1 MKGKRVLI
9 SAVLL
14 LTLTSCL
21 SHIPVQGPVNYGAE
35 AYAPSSQ
42 NFVRTLVSAPTIGS
56 TPQSLI
62 RQFLAAIAGDQGDYA
77 TSRLY
82 LAPEVRFG
90 WRPEK
95 GVRIYTDRL
104 QSSFSRGLR
113 EANTFAFSGSEAGTI
128 DEQGHYQRAA
138 PGTLLFENFS
148 VRRVGGEWRIASLV
162 DGLALSESDVAR
174 AYRQSNIYFLNAS
187 KRTLVPDSVYLP
199 VNLGVSTSLIRALL
213 SGPTA
218 WLSPAV
224 TTAIPV
230 GASLAVGSVPIQQGV
245 ATVDLSAPV
254 GNISSL
260 DRQAMS
266 AQIVWTLKQL
276 AEVAAVRI
284 TIGRAP
290 LIVAGSGEAQ
300 SRFAYSNFS
309 PDVLTGETQSFVMAD
324 RGLFRIS
331 DLASKPVIKLVNSE
345 ANHIIAQFSAAAISL
360 DGGAIAGI
368 NSANSLIAG
377 PLSGPLVLQVSAIAD
392 SNWLAPSW
400 DSDGVLWAA
409 RRHAGLSQVY
419 AVAPGAKA
427 LAVSAEVI
435 ANRWLQ
441 GFRIARDGT
450 RVALAIESGNSSRLF
465 VARVIRSASG
475 PKIGF
480 RIEAPIELPW
490 TGGSI
495 SLINWADA
503 THLAILT
510 SVTPTSIWRVA
521 IDASE
526 EINLAGI
533 VDPNVLAAAPGMP
546 VLAAD
551 SRGTLSALVGQEWL
565 EIGNGRY
572 PMYPG

>member
-1 MKGKRVLI
+1 MSG
-9 SAVLL
+9 VLL
-14 LTLTSCL
+14 LGLTSCL
-21 SHIPVQGPVNYGAE
+21 SHIPVQGPVHYGAE

-82 LAPEVRFG
+82 LAPEVRYG

-95 GVRIYTDRL
+95 GVRIYADRL
-104 QSSFSRGLR
+104 QSSYSRGLR
-113 EANTFAFSGSEAGTI
+113 ESNAFVFSGSEVGAI
-128 DEQGHYQRAA
+128 DEQGHFERAA
-138 PGTLLFENFS
+138 VGTLLFENFS
-148 VRRVGGEWRIASLV
+148 VRQVNGEWRIASLV

-199 VNLGVSTSLIRALL
+199 VNLGVSTALIRALL
-213 SGPTA
+213 SGPTS

-224 TTAIPV
+224 TTAIPF

-245 ATVDLSAPV
+245 ATVDLSAPS

-290 LIVAGSGEAQ
+290 LIVSGSGEAQ

-309 PDVLTGETQSFVMAD
+309 PDVLTGETQAFVVGD
-324 RGLFRIS
+324 RGLSRIS
-331 DLASKPVIKLVNSE
+331 ELAGKPVIKLVNGDV
-345 ANHIIAQFSAAAISL
+345 NHTIAQFGAASISL
-360 DGGAIAGI
+360 NGRSIAGI
-368 NSANSLIAG
+368 DSGSSLIAG
-377 PLSGPLVLQVSAIAD
+377 PLTGPLVLEVPAIVGAD
-392 SNWLAPSW
+392 WLAPSW

-409 RRHAGLSQVY
+409 RRHAGQSQVY
-419 AVAPGAKA
+419 VVVPGAKA
-427 LAVSAEVI
+427 VEISAEVI
-435 ANRWLQ
+435 ANRTLQ
-441 GFRIARDGT
+441 GFRVARDGT
-450 RVALAIESGNSSRLF
+450 RVAFAIEGGNSSRLF
-465 VARVIRSASG
+465 VARVIHTVAGAKTR
-475 PKIGF
+475 F
-480 RIEAPIELPW
+480 RIEEPIEIPW

-503 THLAILT
+503 THLALLT
-510 SVTPTSIWRVA
+510 SVTPRSIWRVA

-533 VDPNVLAAAPGMP
+533 VDPVVVAAAPGMP

-551 SRGTLSALVGQEWL
+551 SRGTLLALVGQEWIA
-565 EIGNGRY
+565 IGNGSY